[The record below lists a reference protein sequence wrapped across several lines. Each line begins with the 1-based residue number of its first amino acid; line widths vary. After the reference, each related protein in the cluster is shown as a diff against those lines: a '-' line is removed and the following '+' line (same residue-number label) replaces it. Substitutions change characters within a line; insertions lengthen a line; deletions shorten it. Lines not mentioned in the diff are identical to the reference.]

1 MLNPRKKSQMKTL
14 KSMLSL
20 GLWKT
25 VSSPSFESMTSGNLK
40 EYVIILLENVNRE
53 MFFWWKYFTR
63 LRSVVLNLLFKIGV
77 EFTTFLE

>member
-20 GLWKT
+20 GFWKT
-25 VSSPSFESMTSGNLK
+25 VSSPSFESMTFGNLK

-53 MFFWWKYFTR
+53 MVFFGENT
-63 LRSVVLNLLFKIGV
+63 LHA
-77 EFTTFLE
+77 